1 MGRLVRLAGV
11 MTLTWASLLLLLV
24 AFERLIAPMPTLPD
38 HLGGPLATG
47 VLKPLLALAL
57 ASLWL
62 YAWRSLI
69 KLYRRR
75 ALRRWTR

>member
-1 MGRLVRLAGV
+1 MRRVIELACV

-24 AFERLIAPMPTLPD
+24 AFEKLIAPIPALPG

-47 VLKPLLALAL
+47 ILKPLLALAL